1 MKVLQVINSLHTGG
15 AEKLLL
21 ETIPIYNKKGLTTDL
36 LILNG
41 AETPFLIAL
50 KKQASCSVFS
60 LGKGS
65 VYNPLLI
72 FKIMPFLK
80 KYDLIHVHLFPAL
93 YWVAIAKIVSFSK
106 TKIIYTEH
114 NTTNTRRSIAIF
126 RLVDKL
132 IYKKYSKIVTIAKE
146 VDLNLKSHLSYKPSK
161 FQLIKNGV
169 AIKFFNEA
177 TPYLKTD
184 FFDEEAKILIQVSSF
199 TVQKDQ
205 FTLIKSLVQL
215 PVNIKLLL
223 VGEGELKDTCIKLVN
238 ELNIADRVQ
247 FLGIRTDVS
256 RLLKTADIVIL
267 SSHHEGLSLSS
278 IEGMA
283 SGKPFIASDAPG
295 LTDVV
300 KGAGL
305 LFPVGDETALAKHI
319 RMLLNDEN
327 FYNEVAKACLE
338 RSKKY
343 NIAIMVEKHIA
354 LYKIVVH
361 KN

>member
-1 MKVLQVINSLHTGG
+1 MKVLQVINSLNTGG

-21 ETIPIYNKKGLTTDL
+21 ETIPIYNEKGLTTDL
-36 LILNG
+36 LVLNG
-41 AETPFLIAL
+41 TVYPFLKELIKL
-50 KKQASCSVFS
+50 ECCSVFN
-60 LGKGS
+60 LGTKS
-65 VYNPLLI
+65 VYNPLLV
-72 FKIMPFLK
+72 FKIIPYLK
-80 KYDLIHVHLFPAL
+80 KYDVVHVHLFPAL
-93 YWVAIAKIVSFSK
+93 YWVAMAKIVSFSK

-114 NTTNTRRSIAIF
+114 NTTNTRRSSAIF
-126 RLVDKL
+126 RLVDRL
-132 IYKKYSKIVTIAKE
+132 IYKRYLKIVTIAKE
-146 VDLNLKSHLSYKPSK
+146 VDLNLKHHLNCKPSK

-169 AIKFFNEA
+169 AITFFNEA
-177 TPYLKTD
+177 IPYLKTD

-205 FTLIKSLVQL
+205 LTLIKSLAQL
-215 PVNIKLLL
+215 PVYIKLLL
-223 VGEGELKDTCIKLVN
+223 VGEGELKETCIKLVN
-238 ELNIADRVQ
+238 ELNLADRVQ

-256 RLLKTADIVIL
+256 RLLKTADIIIL

-319 RMLLNDEN
+319 MELLNDEN
-327 FYNEVAKACLE
+327 YYNEVAIACLE

-343 NIAIMVEKHIA
+343 DIKIMVDKHLE

-361 KN
+361 KI